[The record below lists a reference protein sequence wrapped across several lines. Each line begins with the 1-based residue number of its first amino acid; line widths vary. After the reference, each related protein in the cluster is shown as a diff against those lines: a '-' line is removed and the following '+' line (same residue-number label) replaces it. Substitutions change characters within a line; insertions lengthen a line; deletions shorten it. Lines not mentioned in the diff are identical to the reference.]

1 MDNTYVISALEPQKK
16 KKDRYNV
23 YIDGEYSCSLSA
35 DSCVVFDIKPGKQIA
50 EDELKRA
57 VMSDNTQFAFDS
69 AISLL
74 SFKMRTRAELTH
86 KLIAKK
92 IDEQAVDAAMQK
104 LDKYGYVNDV
114 EYANEYVQSAIKAGR
129 YGRKV
134 IAYKL
139 KQKGIDD
146 DTLEEV
152 MQALSGKEEKQAA
165 KKHLLSLNKKY
176 QNEDAYKKRTKIFS
190 ALARRGFDYDI
201 INTILSEDDED

>member
-1 MDNTYVISALEPQKK
+1 MLAKRRQL
-16 KKDRYNV
+16 R
-23 YIDGEYSCSLSA
+23 
-35 DSCVVFDIKPGKQIA
+35 KQIA